1 MELGFK
7 FGGPLVLASF
17 ISIAIFVML
26 PIMHFFIFPIQSKKG
41 CFVFSPLLKMY
52 YGQIAQATSLAIAAL
67 IEFTRNTRPLV
78 AEGTTYSF
86 NSLFNYTGAKNVL
99 LQHDMEGAYLCIP
112 MFFAAISFIFNYVGT
127 MEYIYASTPAYMRAV
142 GFGFWLA
149 VLGLGVRFC
158 ESHSFCVCVGGG

>member
-1 MELGFK
+1 MK

-17 ISIAIFVML
+17 TSIAIFVTL
-26 PIMHFFIFPIQSKKG
+26 PIMHFFLFPIQTKKG

-52 YGQIAQATSLAIAAL
+52 YGQITQATTLAIAAV

-78 AEGTTYSF
+78 PEATAYEGYS
-86 NSLFNYTGAKNVL
+86 LYNYTGAESLV

-112 MFFAAISFIFNYVGT
+112 MFFASLSFIFTFVGT

-149 VLGLGVRFC
+149 VVGLGVRL
-158 ESHSFCVCVGGG
+158 